1 MAKDDNLEPLAKLLK
16 ERLANKTDEELTE
29 LCDKY
34 DFEDEDECE
43 DEKGTNGNWDLAGEI
58 AVRVGLQMRE
68 DGMLKDENGPVYG
81 EECGQEIIY
90 NYLNEIKAK
99 NDLAD
104 EVVFRAMFI
113 KTMYF
118 LNEKEI
124 CEHIRIDAMDWDKT
138 FGEFKEY
145 LDKQKSEIA
154 DEKLH

>member
-16 ERLANKTDEELTE
+16 ERLTNKTDEEVKE

-34 DFEDEDECE
+34 SFEDEDECE

-58 AVRVGLQMRE
+58 AVRVGLQMR
-68 DGMLKDENGPVYG
+68 DNGMLKDENGPVYA

-90 NYLNEIKAK
+90 NYLKEIKAK

-104 EVVFRAMFI
+104 EVVFRAMFL
-113 KTMYF
+113 KAMYF
-118 LNEKEI
+118 LNEKEMS
-124 CEHIRIDAMDWDKT
+124 EHIRIDAMDWHKT

-145 LDKQKSEIA
+145 LDKQKSKIA